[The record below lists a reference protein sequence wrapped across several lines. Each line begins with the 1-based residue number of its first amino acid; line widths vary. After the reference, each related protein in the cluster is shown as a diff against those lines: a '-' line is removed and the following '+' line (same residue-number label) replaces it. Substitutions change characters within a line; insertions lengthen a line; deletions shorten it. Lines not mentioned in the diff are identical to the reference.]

1 MTIQENTLPNIPE
14 GKWIRCNKCKNIIYI
29 DDLNSNYNVCINCG
43 FHFNIGVKTRI
54 NHIFDENSFVYMFE
68 KIRSIISEQ
77 LSIDD
82 VDTITLDT
90 SLTEDLEADSLDA
103 VEVIMALEDE
113 FGIEIP
119 DEEAEHFKTI
129 GDICKFIENNK

>member
-1 MTIQENTLPNIPE
+1 
-14 GKWIRCNKCKNIIYI
+14 
-29 DDLNSNYNVCINCG
+29 
-43 FHFNIGVKTRI
+43 
-54 NHIFDENSFVYMFE
+54 MFE

-77 LSIDD
+77 LSIDE

>member
-1 MTIQENTLPNIPE
+1 
-14 GKWIRCNKCKNIIYI
+14 
-29 DDLNSNYNVCINCG
+29 
-43 FHFNIGVKTRI
+43 
-54 NHIFDENSFVYMFE
+54 MFE
-68 KIRSIISEQ
+68 KIKSIVSEQ
-77 LSIDD
+77 LSIDNP
-82 VDTITLDT
+82 DTITLET

>member
-1 MTIQENTLPNIPE
+1 
-14 GKWIRCNKCKNIIYI
+14 
-29 DDLNSNYNVCINCG
+29 
-43 FHFNIGVKTRI
+43 
-54 NHIFDENSFVYMFE
+54 MFE

-129 GDICKFIENNK
+129 GDICKFIENNKYRD